1 MFIISTPKF
10 LWSRIT
16 EEKGTEL
23 NWNSSIS
30 ADDPYF
36 VTLSKS
42 DHITSDLPRF
52 CTRIIFFAPWAH
64 QQSTNCTS
72 ERRER
77 ERPHFYLVGQCHHP
91 PTIIV
96 TMIIIISCLFT
107 THRSRTRIKVTRKVL
122 SFRIVWP
129 LRKLYHRV
137 RKWLELQRFF
147 FVYHKYHQI
156 LKLTTKHQ
164 KISGI
169 LQRSG
174 MEFIVRVA

>member
-1 MFIISTPKF
+1 MQLLVQRTKNKLCGNVHNFHTKVS
-10 LWSRIT
+10 LVANNRREGNW
-16 EEKGTEL
+16 TEL
-23 NWNSSIS
+23 KQFHIS
-30 ADDPYF
+30 GWSLFCHSLQIWSHYVGFAKVLHSNYLLC
-36 VTLSKS
+36 TLSSSAVHK
-42 DHITSDLPRF
+42 LY
-52 CTRIIFFAPWAH
+52 
-64 QQSTNCTS
+64 
-72 ERRER
+72 ERTQRER
-77 ERPHFYLVGQCHHP
+77 ETAFYLVRQCHHP

-156 LKLTTKHQ
+156 LN
-164 KISGI
+164 
-169 LQRSG
+169 
-174 MEFIVRVA
+174 

>member
-1 MFIISTPKF
+1 MIPILSLSPNLITLRRICQGFALELSSLHPELISSPQTV
-10 LWSRIT
+10 RA
-16 EEKGTEL
+16 
-23 NWNSSIS
+23 N
-30 ADDPYF
+30 A
-36 VTLSKS
+36 
-42 DHITSDLPRF
+42 
-52 CTRIIFFAPWAH
+52 
-64 QQSTNCTS
+64 
-72 ERRER
+72 ER
-77 ERPHFYLVGQCHHP
+77 ERPHFYLVRQCHQP

-174 MEFIVRVA
+174 HGIYCPCRIK